1 MIKYI
6 IKRLLLGILVLFGV
20 TVITFSITHLLPSD
34 PARSWAGAKATEEQ
48 VEAARI
54 ELGLDRPVHEQFL
67 KYLADLSHGD
77 LGVSRSEEHTSE
89 LQSH

>member
-48 VEAARI
+48 VEAAELEQVI
-54 ELGLDRPVHEQFL
+54 EKINREMRHFMTQCRFRMKRL
-67 KYLADLSHGD
+67 KWDYRLS
-77 LGVSRSEEHTSE
+77 V
-89 LQSH
+89 

>member
-48 VEAARI
+48 VEAA
-54 ELGLDRPVHEQFL
+54 ELERLLNEFL
-67 KYLADLSHGD
+67 HSLPE
-77 LGVSRSEEHTSE
+77 R
-89 LQSH
+89 